1 MREEQKSNKASISN
15 LNNLLQKEEDT
26 ILKKQKEMND
36 LDMNL
41 QQLRIKQENTE
52 TRISD
57 VTKEI
62 ESFLFQFTKFQKSTQ
77 NHPLMNDNAQ
87 QEIKRITEKYD
98 VEAKNRLL
106 KMQQRVKQEKLK
118 PAETIRETM
127 N

>member
-1 MREEQKSNKASISN
+1 VREEQKSNKSSISN
-15 LNNLLQKEEDT
+15 LNILLQKEEDT

-36 LDMNL
+36 LEVNL

-77 NHPLMNDNAQ
+77 NNPLVNDTAQ

-98 VEAKNRLL
+98 VEARNRLL
-106 KMQQRVKQEKLK
+106 K
-118 PAETIRETM
+118 
-127 N
+127 

>member
-1 MREEQKSNKASISN
+1 MREEQKSNKSSISN
-15 LNNLLQKEEDT
+15 LNILLQKEEDT

-36 LDMNL
+36 LEVNL

-77 NHPLMNDNAQ
+77 NNPLVNDTAQ

-98 VEAKNRLL
+98 VEARNRLL
-106 KMQQRVKQEKLK
+106 K
-118 PAETIRETM
+118 
-127 N
+127 